1 MRTVMNQQVRNDL
14 MPHFR
19 VLVDA
24 VKRGQEHD
32 EAFGDPKLVAACAG
46 ELQRVFLNYATKSN
60 RRIGAAEHSAVNQSL
75 AHIAR
80 IACGN
85 KVHADSYV
93 EGGLFLAVA
102 AEAAME
108 KMGDIEPVDPHE
120 RADFRVEQEKEAQA
134 LEDKVD

>member
-1 MRTVMNQQVRNDL
+1 

-93 EGGLFLAVA
+93 EGGLFLAIA
-102 AEAAME
+102 AEAALE
-108 KMGDIEPVDPHE
+108 KVGDAQPVDPHE
-120 RADFRVEQEKEAQA
+120 RAEFELAQETEKQAA
-134 LEDKVD
+134 LEEKTDD